1 MGSFHRVFA
10 GSVFGCHLYL
20 LHLLNM
26 ASGVQVADEVFE
38 EYKHIKKGKKYRYMV
53 FHIADEKRICIDT
66 SGDRDAV
73 YQDYLDYLKNLG
85 ADECR
90 YGLYDFEFEHS
101 CEGAADTKRS
111 KLILMIW
118 CPDTARIKKKM
129 LYSSSFD
136 ALKQALEGIGK
147 YIQATDMS
155 EAAPECVLEKIKS
168 TARS

>member
-1 MGSFHRVFA
+1 MS
-10 GSVFGCHLYL
+10 
-20 LHLLNM
+20 
-26 ASGVQVADEVFE
+26 DEVVD
-38 EYKHIKKGKKYRYMV
+38 EYKFIKKGKKYRYIV
-53 FHIADEKRICIDT
+53 FHIKDEKKICIDS
-66 SGDRDAV
+66 SGDREAV
-73 YQDYLDYLKNLG
+73 YQDYLDYLASLG
-85 ADECR
+85 PDECR

-136 ALKQALEGIGK
+136 ALKHSLEGIGK

-155 EAAPECVLEKIKS
+155 EAAPECILEKIKS

>member
-1 MGSFHRVFA
+1 
-10 GSVFGCHLYL
+10 
-20 LHLLNM
+20 M
-26 ASGVQVADEVFE
+26 ASGVQVSDEVVD
-38 EYKHIKKGKKYRYMV
+38 EYKFIKKGKKYRYIV
-53 FHIADEKRICIDT
+53 FHIKDEKKICIDS
-66 SGDRDAV
+66 SGDREAV
-73 YQDYLDYLKNLG
+73 YQDYLDYLASLG
-85 ADECR
+85 PDECR

-136 ALKQALEGIGK
+136 ALKHSLEGIGK

-155 EAAPECVLEKIKS
+155 EAAPECILEKIKS